1 MAARAAENTRKD
13 AVNIMRSLKILLA
26 AAAVT
31 GGFAPLEAPAAAQST
46 TGQVIVY
53 GNDPCPRSTDDQVV
67 VCSRRP
73 ETERYRLPKNQQLQG
88 TRQQR
93 QSWANKSQQ
102 LMTVG
107 NTGVG
112 SCSAVGPGG
121 REGCLVQQIQQDKQ
135 AAKEAQQD
143 NTPPQQ

>member
-1 MAARAAENTRKD
+1 M
-13 AVNIMRSLKILLA
+13 LA
-26 AAAVT
+26 AAAIAGT
-31 GGFAPLEAPAAAQST
+31 LAADPRPAMAQQGST
-46 TGQVIVY
+46 AEVVVY

-107 NTGVG
+107 NTGTG

-121 REGCLVQQIQQDKQ
+121 REGCLTQQIQQERQ
-135 AAKEAQQD
+135 AAREAQES
-143 NTPPQQ
+143 NTPPQ

>member
-1 MAARAAENTRKD
+1 
-13 AVNIMRSLKILLA
+13 MRSLAIML
-26 AAAVT
+26 AVT
-31 GGFAPLEAPAAAQST
+31 AVGGGLIVPSGPAAAQQGT
-46 TGQVIVY
+46 TAEVVVY
-53 GNDPCPRSTDDQVV
+53 GNDPCPRSSDDQVV

-107 NTGVG
+107 NTGTG
-112 SCSAVGPGG
+112 SCSAAGPGG
-121 REGCLVQQIQQDKQ
+121 REGCLVQQIQQEKQ

-143 NTPPQQ
+143 NTAPPL